1 MSAGP
6 LRIASSDVSSNA
18 SININKNT
26 VDNEIATTQRIVVT
40 AVIIV
45 TIVLIIIVIIIII
58 RKHHERFKTGVLS
71 VRCHEF
77 YTNGARGVCDK
88 GAPG

>member
-6 LRIASSDVSSNA
+6 LRIASSDVCGNA

-40 AVIIV
+40 ASYSNC
-45 TIVLIIIVIIIII
+45 
-58 RKHHERFKTGVLS
+58 HHRRTS
-71 VRCHEF
+71 NHCNNS
-77 YTNGARGVCDK
+77 TNYE
-88 GAPG
+88 